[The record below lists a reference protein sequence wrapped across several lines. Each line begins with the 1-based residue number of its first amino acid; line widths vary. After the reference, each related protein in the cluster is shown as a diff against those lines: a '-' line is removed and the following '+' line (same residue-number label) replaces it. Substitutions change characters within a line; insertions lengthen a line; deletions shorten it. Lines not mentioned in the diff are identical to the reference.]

1 MDSIAS
7 DVGIALEDFA
17 EEFADLTIS
26 GRRETIKSRV
36 NTIVRTKV
44 EEGMK
49 RTFAPKVEK
58 YLQSVSNAVKVDI
71 PEINPQMTN
80 SDSAGI
86 TGLTG
91 LITEELV
98 RKGLLKLLAMIG
110 TKIPMPIVQII
121 SVAITVAVTLF
132 GKSSK
137 TEELRQKVI
146 QQFRTEVVPQLS
158 TSVKS
163 IVEEMITS
171 QVDQISQ
178 TLAVEVDAQIQA
190 EEKALNDLIVQA
202 NNEQE
207 EKEKKEQQ
215 LQQDWKQVETWLST
229 AD

>member
-1 MDSIAS
+1 M
-7 DVGIALEDFA
+7 
-17 EEFADLTIS
+17 
-26 GRRETIKSRV
+26 
-36 NTIVRTKV
+36 
-44 EEGMK
+44 
-49 RTFAPKVEK
+49 
-58 YLQSVSNAVKVDI
+58 
-71 PEINPQMTN
+71 
-80 SDSAGI
+80 
-86 TGLTG
+86 
-91 LITEELV
+91 
-98 RKGLLKLLAMIG
+98 
-110 TKIPMPIVQII
+110 
-121 SVAITVAVTLF
+121 
-132 GKSSK
+132 
-137 TEELRQKVI
+137 I

-178 TLAVEVDAQIQA
+178 TLAAEVDAQIQA

>member
-1 MDSIAS
+1 M
-7 DVGIALEDFA
+7 
-17 EEFADLTIS
+17 
-26 GRRETIKSRV
+26 
-36 NTIVRTKV
+36 
-44 EEGMK
+44 
-49 RTFAPKVEK
+49 P
-58 YLQSVSNAVKVDI
+58 
-71 PEINPQMTN
+71 N

-110 TKIPMPIVQII
+110 TKIPMPIIQII
-121 SVAITVAVTLF
+121 SAAITIAVTLF

-178 TLAVEVDAQIQA
+178 TLAAEVDAQIQA